1 MTLVVTVLSF
11 VPPPVSQEP
20 MPLTG
25 LPPAPRPAQA
35 AAYSY
40 RIATDSAECQAHFD
54 HGLAQLYAK
63 KWPEAAQSFETAA
76 SCDPK
81 CALTWWALSRALE
94 GWGKESQAD
103 ALKKAQALL
112 PLTGDRERMLVTAR
126 LQDKG
131 LSPGGKRAA
140 AKTLDELLTLYGD
153 DEEAWFYR
161 AACADDDARRVPYWL
176 ALRRLNP
183 RHPGANAELQRFHEA
198 NKNTSLAK
206 LYADD
211 ATKSEA
217 DAKPP
222 EIVDAGGKL
231 KMSGL
236 APSKLAPKLCVYR
249 YRITTTSPE
258 CQAFFDQGLGYF
270 YSYVWMEA
278 ARSFE
283 TALQHDPENPM
294 AWWGLSRALEKW
306 SKSNHTQALE
316 KAHHFLDR
324 ASQRERLLVVARLQE
339 KGLWP
344 GVGPTERRPAATKT
358 LDELLALYDD
368 DEEAWYA
375 RAELADAGVQR
386 VPLFKALLRLDPLHP
401 GANHELVHFFDNYR
415 RPALGWPYAEQYIKS
430 SPGIPHAFHMQ
441 AHLGTRIGRWD
452 KSTEY
457 SARAVELERAYHKEM
472 NVPAKQDS
480 QYSHHLE
487 VLTRSLVHDG
497 RFREARAAK
506 TEGSGLGYR
515 FTVPWFRLH
524 VAERD
529 YAEALKV
536 AEQVARTDKGTGGY
550 MKALAYLHQGDATRA
565 AAEVE
570 ALTKAGGGIGG
581 QQSEPRRWEV
591 EGWLKCLKG
600 EADEGLKLM
609 AKAVERTK
617 NDYSHHAWGDGA
629 YYMEVWGIAALQAEK
644 LDVAEEAFLEALAH
658 DPGSV
663 RGALGLNVLC
673 ERQGRA
679 DEAARYADLAK
690 RLWKKADP
698 GALEKEWAALKER
711 RPPMKPDAAKTPEKP
726 VEDKTKP

>member
-1 MTLVVTVLSF
+1 MSMTLVVTVLSF
-11 VPPPVSQEP
+11 VPPAAPEP

-25 LPPAPRPAQA
+25 LPPAPRPAKA

-40 RIATDSAECQAHFD
+40 RAATDSADCQSHFD

-63 KWPEAAQSFETAA
+63 KWQDAAQSFETATT
-76 SCDPK
+76 CDPN
-81 CALTWWALSRALE
+81 CAVAWWALSRALD
-94 GWGKESQAD
+94 GWGNEKQAD
-103 ALKKAQALL
+103 ALKKAQELL
-112 PLTGDRERMLVTAR
+112 PFVGDRERMLITAR
-126 LQDKG
+126 LQEKG
-131 LSPGGKRAA
+131 VTAGGKRAA
-140 AKTLDELLTLYGD
+140 AKSLDELLTLYD
-153 DEEAWFYR
+153 DEEALFCR

-183 RHPGANAELQRFHEA
+183 RHPGASAELRRFHEA
-198 NKNTSLAK
+198 SRNTALAK
-206 LYADD
+206 LYAEG
-211 ATKSEA
+211 AKKEA
-217 DAKPP
+217 DANPP
-222 EIVDAGGKL
+222 SILDGGGKL

-236 APSKLAPKLCVYR
+236 APSKLSPNLCVYR

-283 TALQHDPENPM
+283 TALVHDPENPM

-306 SKSNHTQALE
+306 SKSNHAQALE
-316 KAHHFLDR
+316 KAQQFLDR
-324 ASQRERLLVVARLQE
+324 ASQRERLLIVARLQE

-344 GVGPTERRPAATKT
+344 GVGPTERRPTASRTI
-358 LDELLALYDD
+358 DEMLALFDD

-375 RAELADAGVQR
+375 RADLADAGVQR

-401 GANHELVHFFDNYR
+401 GANHELVHFFDNYK

-430 SPGIPHAFHMQ
+430 SPGLPHAFHMQ

-472 NVPAKQDS
+472 NVPARQDS
-480 QYSHHLE
+480 QYNHHLE
-487 VLTRSLVHDG
+487 ILTRSLVHDG
-497 RFREARAAK
+497 RFREARDAK
-506 TEGSGLGYR
+506 TEGTNLGYR

-524 VAERD
+524 LGERD
-529 YAEALKV
+529 YAEALKI
-536 AEQVARTDKGTGGY
+536 AEQVARTDKGTGSY
-550 MKALAYLHQGDATRA
+550 MKALVYLHQGDATRA

-570 ALTKAGGGIGG
+570 ALAKAGGAGG
-581 QQSEPRRWEV
+581 RQNEPRRWEV

-609 AKAVERTK
+609 AKSVERTK

-629 YYMEVWGIAALQAEK
+629 YYMEVWGIAALQADK

-673 ERQGRA
+673 ERQGRTE
-679 DEAARYADLAK
+679 EAARYAELAK
-690 RLWKKADP
+690 RLWKKADA

-711 RPPMKPDAAKTPEKP
+711 RPPMKVEPPQPPEKP
-726 VEDKTKP
+726 FEDKTKP